1 MVFNVVDNKMI
12 PTDINNIDINIIDNV
27 RSNANIPFAI
37 NKTLAMINNIYV
49 NWYLSFYT
57 PSSYDVILK
66 L

>member
-12 PTDINNIDINIIDNV
+12 PTNINNIDINIIDNV
-27 RSNANIPFAI
+27 RSNANIPLAI
-37 NKTLAMINNIYV
+37 NKILAMIYMLTE
-49 NWYLSFYT
+49 YLSFYI